1 MSRAVITCA
10 RCNRRRTVHARGL
23 CHTCHAY
30 LRDNGGLADYSTRRD
45 RMAER
50 NAPIIAALRQG
61 QTVSDVAASL
71 GLTYDTVRS
80 VARVE
85 GFVGN
90 GNGGIPV
97 TWLREMDVAP
107 TQVPCHG
114 KTMDTDGLQPK
125 ELHPDRNPAIRA
137 GLALCASCPLAT
149 RQWCLDVMDPRGHGK
164 EWQGIAGGVVWSHG
178 RVVYFE
184 PGALEAAA

>member
-1 MSRAVITCA
+1 MSRAVVDCA

-80 VARVE
+80 IARVE

-97 TWLREMDVAP
+97 GWLREMTDAP
-107 TQVPCHG
+107 TEVPCVG
-114 KTMDTDGLQPK
+114 YVMDFDGLPARQ
-125 ELHPDRNPAIRA
+125 LHPDYNPDVRV
-137 GLALCASCPLAT
+137 GLSLCTSCPLAT
-149 RQWCLDVMDPRGHGK
+149 RQWCLDVMDPRGLGR

-184 PGALEAAA
+184 PGALEATA